1 MLLAIRERIMG
12 FLGWVILGILFIAF
26 AFFGLNS
33 YLQSN
38 VTNSAAEVNG
48 AEISRAQHQR
58 AYLSLRNRMQ
68 NALGESYDPA
78 LLDEQLLKSNA
89 LQQLISE
96 ELILQQADADGYA
109 ASNQL
114 VAAEIS
120 AVDAFKKDGVF
131 SKARY
136 EETLKSQGINPLAF
150 EWRLRKEILS
160 RQFRSGIVSTAAS
173 TPETLGQAFRLEGQ
187 QRRFRYLILP
197 VSMFNDQVAVTD
209 EDIEKYYAAHG
220 DDFVTPE
227 RVKVQYL
234 ELDAAKIDTGMEV
247 DEQALQSLYEE
258 QSGKYV
264 TEEQR
269 HARHILIQVPAGAD
283 EATDQ
288 AALQKAESVLQRL
301 NAGESF
307 ETLAEELSDDPASA
321 SNGGDLGFFGH
332 DVMAPEFEEAAFAL
346 NAGEHSNVVKTP
358 FGYHI
363 IELVDIRPEVAT
375 PLEEVRD
382 ELVAELLGQERSDLF
397 YEQSEVLSSIVFEQP
412 DSLQP
417 AADTLNLNIQ
427 ESGWINRD
435 GGQGIGE
442 HAGVVETAYS
452 EDVLLNGNNSAVVE
466 IGDNHIVVLRIAD
479 HVEEASLPLDV
490 VKGIVEQKVHA
501 VKARELTKQKGEEY
515 LSSLQQDTRLEAVA
529 EEQGLEVGET
539 ALLARHA
546 QQPSGLVVQHVFTLL
561 PPMSGLTAYSGL
573 TMEQGD
579 YAIVALDEVKDGDIE
594 ALSEVER
601 IQAKQS
607 LDRLLGATE
616 LTAILANLE
625 DQAVII
631 FPEDPEQP

>member
-12 FLGWVILGILFIAF
+12 VVGWFILGILFVAF

-33 YLQSN
+33 YLQSE

-48 AEISRAQHQR
+48 AEISLARHQR
-58 AYLSLRNRMQ
+58 AYQSLRDRMQ
-68 NALGESYDPA
+68 TALGESYDPA
-78 LLDEQLLKSNA
+78 LLDEQLLKLNA

-114 VAAEIS
+114 VAAEIN
-120 AVDAFKKDGVF
+120 AVDAFKQDGIF
-131 SKARY
+131 SKTRY
-136 EETLKSQGINPLAF
+136 EQILKSQGVVPSRF
-150 EWRLRKEILS
+150 EAGLKRDIVS
-160 RQFRSGIVSTAAS
+160 RQFRSGIVSTAAA
-173 TPETLGQAFRLEGQ
+173 TPESLERAFRLEGQ

-197 VSMFNDQVAVTD
+197 TSMFNDQVVVTD
-209 EDIEKYYAAHG
+209 EDIEQYYAAHS
-220 DDFVTPE
+220 DEFVTPE

-234 ELDAAKIDTGMEV
+234 ELDAAKIDTGRDV

-269 HARHILIQVPAGAD
+269 RARHILIQVPAAAD
-283 EATDQ
+283 EAADQ

-301 NAGESF
+301 DAGESF
-307 ETLAEELSDDPASA
+307 ETLATELSDDPASA

-332 DVMAPEFEEAAFAL
+332 DVMAPEFEEAAYAL
-346 NAGEHSNVVKTP
+346 DAGEHSGIVKTP

-363 IELVDIRPEVAT
+363 IELVEIRPEVAT

-382 ELVAELLGQERSDLF
+382 ELVAELLSEERSDLF
-397 YEQSEVLSSIVFEQP
+397 YEQSEVLSSIAFEQP

-417 AADTLNLNIQ
+417 AADTLNLEIQ

-452 EDVLLNGNNSAVVE
+452 EDVLLNGNNSAAVE
-466 IGDNHIVVLRIAD
+466 IGDDHIVVLRLLE
-479 HVEEASLPLDV
+479 HVEQTALPLEV
-490 VKGIVEQKVHA
+490 VKGIVEQKVHSE
-501 VKARELTKQKGEEY
+501 KARALTQQKGEEV
-515 LSSLQQDTRLEAVA
+515 LSSLQQGATLESVA
-529 EEQGLEVGET
+529 ETQGLEIEAT
-539 ALLARHA
+539 ALLVRHA
-546 QQPSGLVVQHVFTLL
+546 QQPSGWVVRHVFTLL
-561 PPMSGLTAYSGL
+561 LPESGQTAYSGL

-594 ALSEVER
+594 ALSEPER
-601 IQAKQS
+601 RRAKQA
-607 LDRLLGATE
+607 LDRLLGANE

-631 FPEDPEQP
+631 LPEDSDQP

>member
-12 FLGWVILGILFIAF
+12 VVGWFILGILFVAF
-26 AFFGLNS
+26 GFFGLNS

-38 VTNSAAEVNG
+38 VANYAAAVNDS
-48 AEISRAQHQR
+48 EISRAQHQR
-58 AYLSLRNRMQ
+58 AYQTLRDRMQ
-68 NALGESYDPA
+68 KALGESYDPA

-109 ASNQL
+109 VSNQL
-114 VAAEIS
+114 VAAEIN
-120 AVDAFKKDGVF
+120 AVDAFKQDGVF

-136 EETLKSQGINPLAF
+136 EGILNSQGITPSRF
-150 EWRLRKEILS
+150 EWNLKREILS
-160 RQFRSGIVSTAAS
+160 RQFRSGIVNTAAS
-173 TPETLGQAFRLEGQ
+173 TPETLDQAFRLEGQ
-187 QRRFRYLILP
+187 QRRFRYIVLP
-197 VSMFNDQVAVTD
+197 VSMFNDQVTVAD
-209 EDIEKYYAAHG
+209 EDVEQYYAAHSG
-220 DDFVTPE
+220 DFVTPE
-227 RVKVQYL
+227 RVKLQYL
-234 ELDAAKIDTGMEV
+234 ELDAATIDTGSEV
-247 DEQALQSLYEE
+247 DEKALQSLYEE

-288 AALQKAESVLQRL
+288 AAIQKAESALQRL
-301 NAGESF
+301 DAGESF
-307 ETLAEELSDDPASA
+307 ATLAEELSEDPASA
-321 SNGGDLGFFGH
+321 SNGGDLGFFGR
-332 DVMAPEFEEAAFAL
+332 DVMAPEFEEATFAL
-346 NAGEHSNVVKTP
+346 EAGEHSSVVKTP

-363 IELVDIRPEVAT
+363 IELVDIKPEVAT

-417 AADTLNLNIQ
+417 AADTLDLNIQ

-442 HAGVVETAYS
+442 HAGVVEMAYS

-466 IGDNHIVVLRIAD
+466 IGDDHIVVLRIAD
-479 HVEEASLPLDV
+479 HVEEASLPLEV
-490 VKGIVEQKVHA
+490 VKGIVEQKLYA
-501 VKARELTKQKGEEY
+501 EKARELTKQKGEEY
-515 LSSLQQDTRLEAVA
+515 LSSLQQDTTLESIA
-529 EEQGLEVGET
+529 EAQGLEIEET
-539 ALLARHA
+539 VLLARHA

-573 TMEQGD
+573 TMEQGG
-579 YAIVALDEVKDGDIE
+579 YAIVALDEVKDGDLE
-594 ALSEVER
+594 ALSEAER
-601 IQAKQS
+601 VQARQA

-616 LTAILANLE
+616 LTAVLANLE
-625 DQAVII
+625 DQAAII
-631 FPEDPEQP
+631 LPEDSEQP